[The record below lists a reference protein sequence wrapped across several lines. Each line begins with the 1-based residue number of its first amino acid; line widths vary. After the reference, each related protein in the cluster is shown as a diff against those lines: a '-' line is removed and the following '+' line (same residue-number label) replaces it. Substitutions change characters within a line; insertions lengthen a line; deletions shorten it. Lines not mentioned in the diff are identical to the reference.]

1 MRVRSFPFNKEVEDF
16 IAAHDRVFV
25 VEQNR
30 DGQLRKMLIVEC
42 DIDPKKLLS
51 VRYYGGMPIT
61 ARHITSQI
69 HQLKG
74 GATVTKIRRKAG

>member
-1 MRVRSFPFNKEVEDF
+1 VEDF
-16 IAAHDRVFV
+16 IEQHDRVFV

-30 DGQLRKMLIVEC
+30 DGQLRKMLIIEC

-61 ARHITSQI
+61 ARNISRQI
-69 HQLKG
+69 HQLRG